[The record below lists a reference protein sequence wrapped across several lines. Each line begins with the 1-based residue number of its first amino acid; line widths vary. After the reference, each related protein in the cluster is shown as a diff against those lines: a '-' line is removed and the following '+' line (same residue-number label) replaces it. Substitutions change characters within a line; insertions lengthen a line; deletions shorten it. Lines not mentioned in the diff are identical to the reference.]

1 MSSLDR
7 WLLSAD
13 PPRRVIGVHSNFV
26 TDVILNLS
34 TALNWSGSPWA
45 LAGGFTALLVLL
57 CWGAWLSVSRERN
70 RIELRAQ
77 ARRAERER
85 IARDLHDTLL
95 QRMQAVLLKFQT
107 IAPDDRLI
115 PEVPFPAYRGR
126 GRSPFHRDGCQGA
139 NQGVATNRS
148 PGGGNHR
155 WARDA
160 GANGTDTFAAPILR

>member
-7 WLLSAD
+7 SLLSVD

-34 TALNWSGSPWA
+34 TALNWSESPWA

-57 CWGAWLSVSRERN
+57 CCDAWLIVSRERN

-95 QRMQAVLLKFQT
+95 QRMQAVLLKF
-107 IAPDDRLI
+107 RLW
-115 PEVPFPAYRGR
+115 PPTTG
-126 GRSPFHRDGCQGA
+126 
-139 NQGVATNRS
+139 
-148 PGGGNHR
+148 
-155 WARDA
+155 
-160 GANGTDTFAAPILR
+160 